1 MHIQAVDQD
10 MYKINSITIDSTNS
24 TTDLC
29 LLGVKYPTDKSPYN
43 IDTSLHKH
51 PYTSIYNLLFSN
63 LRYKNIKLG
72 EVGILDNNSMLCWRE
87 YFTNA
92 ELYGFEYFDSRLE
105 KAINDN
111 IECKYIKMD
120 IKNVHSISEG
130 LSFAGSNFDILI
142 DDSTHEFKDQI
153 KFINEGHKHLKTG
166 GILIVEDIFIDA
178 YEQDYANAINLE
190 HFSSATFINA
200 NHNLK
205 NSEGWNNDK
214 LLVLYKNDIPCS

>member
-1 MHIQAVDQD
+1 
-10 MYKINSITIDSTNS
+10 MYKINIITIDSTNS

-43 IDTSLHKH
+43 TDTSLHKH

-63 LRYKNIKLG
+63 LRYKKIKLG
-72 EVGILDNNSMLCWRE
+72 ELGILDNHSMLCWRE
-87 YFTNA
+87 YFTNG

-105 KAINDN
+105 KAINDKIDCN
-111 IECKYIKMD
+111 YIKMD
-120 IKNVHSISEG
+120 IKDVNSITEG

-153 KFINEGHKHLKTG
+153 KFINEAHKHLKAG

-214 LLVLYKNDIPCS
+214 LLVLYKNDKPCS

>member
-1 MHIQAVDQD
+1 MDIKDV
-10 MYKINSITIDSTNS
+10 NSIT
-24 TTDLC
+24 
-29 LLGVKYPTDKSPYN
+29 
-43 IDTSLHKH
+43 
-51 PYTSIYNLLFSN
+51 
-63 LRYKNIKLG
+63 
-72 EVGILDNNSMLCWRE
+72 
-87 YFTNA
+87 
-92 ELYGFEYFDSRLE
+92 
-105 KAINDN
+105 
-111 IECKYIKMD
+111 
-120 IKNVHSISEG
+120 EG

-153 KFINEGHKHLKTG
+153 KFINEAHKHLNTG

-214 LLVLYKNDIPCS
+214 LLVLYKNDKPCS

>member
-1 MHIQAVDQD
+1 

-43 IDTSLHKH
+43 TDTSLHKH

-72 EVGILDNNSMLCWRE
+72 ELGILDNYSMLCWRE

-105 KAINDN
+105 KANNDN
-111 IECKYIKMD
+111 IKCKYIKMD
-120 IKNVHSISEG
+120 IKDVNSITEG

-153 KFINEGHKHLKTG
+153 KFINEAHKHLKAG

-214 LLVLYKNDIPCS
+214 LLVLYKNDKPCS

>member
-1 MHIQAVDQD
+1 VVQD

-24 TTDLC
+24 VTDLC

-43 IDTSLHKH
+43 TDTSLHKH

-72 EVGILDNNSMLCWRE
+72 ELGILDNHSMLCWRE

-105 KAINDN
+105 KAINDKRD
-111 IECKYIKMD
+111 CKYIKMD
-120 IKNVHSISEG
+120 IKDVNSITEG

-153 KFINEGHKHLKTG
+153 KFINEAHKHLNTG

-190 HFSSATFINA
+190 YFSSATFINA

-214 LLVLYKNDIPCS
+214 LLVLYKNIKPCS

>member
-1 MHIQAVDQD
+1 

-24 TTDLC
+24 VTDLC

-43 IDTSLHKH
+43 TDTSLHKH

-72 EVGILDNNSMLCWRE
+72 EVGILDNHSMLCWSE

-105 KAINDN
+105 KAINDKIN
-111 IECKYIKMD
+111 CKYIKMD
-120 IKNVHSISEG
+120 IKDVNSITEG

-153 KFINEGHKHLKTG
+153 KFINEAHKHLKAG

-178 YEQDYANAINLE
+178 YEQDYANAINLDY
-190 HFSSATFINA
+190 FSSATFINA

-214 LLVLYKNDIPCS
+214 LLVLYKNDKTCS